1 MEIILKKSNP
11 REIRRE
17 EKTQRTNRKQRV
29 NINSTIPLI
38 ILKVNSLN
46 TPIKRNIITMNKK
59 QSPNILVDNKWAI
72 NIKK

>member
-1 MEIILKKSNP
+1 VEIILKKSNP

-59 QSPNILVDNKWAI
+59 QSPNILVDNK
-72 NIKK
+72 

>member
-59 QSPNILVDNKWAI
+59 QSPNILVDNK
-72 NIKK
+72 

>member
-46 TPIKRNIITMNKK
+46 TPIKRNIITINKK
-59 QSPNILVDNKWAI
+59 QSPNILVDNK
-72 NIKK
+72 